1 MVPVLPPSSSQ
12 YSISEKHCKNDPVR
26 RFTHFTRQPFL
37 PKFVKALGALFLSY
51 LWLDGL
57 EWDCMQ
63 GPLFLFPKPR
73 LETRKNGL
81 GTDPMAMP
89 FGVKYIAFKLPL
101 TFPQFGHFD
110 INGCEF

>member
-1 MVPVLPPSSSQ
+1 MDSSCFTALCLSIFNIGKALQKRSGETLSIVLLISQ
-12 YSISEKHCKNDPVR
+12 GK
-26 RFTHFTRQPFL
+26 PFL
-37 PKFVKALGALFLSY
+37 PKADVKALGALFLSY

-63 GPLFLFPKPR
+63 GPLFLFPKPG
-73 LETRKNGL
+73 LETGKKRL

-101 TFPQFGHFD
+101 TFP
-110 INGCEF
+110 